1 MPMPPPKA
9 TSVTR
14 AGARR
19 REQVRQIV
27 RALRSEGELT
37 RDDLARLVGAPYW
50 KPGHFDRALQTAI
63 AQGLVETT
71 DDGRLAV
78 TVDA

>member
-1 MPMPPPKA
+1 MPPPKA
-9 TSVTR
+9 SGVKR
-14 AGARR
+14 PGARH

-27 RALRSEGELT
+27 RALRAEGELP

-50 KPGHFDRALQTAI
+50 KPRQFDRAVQTAVSE
-63 AQGLVETT
+63 GLVETT

-78 TVDA
+78 TPSS